1 MNKNV
6 KSALIAAVIFGV
18 IIAMFTARRAATES
32 EAELYGNWQMTDA
45 SWQTELAS
53 RQYGLT
59 AYCVSNII
67 FCAPSGF
74 SSDARFIA
82 FDRTTVNQGQRVS
95 GDFKYD
101 GNVLICEAPLF
112 GTRMASVEW
121 ISDDVIEVQNE
132 QGTTRRYMRE

>member
-82 FDRTTVNQGQRVS
+82 FDRTTVNQGHALAAISNTTETFLFAKRRCSERVWRASS
-95 GDFKYD
+95 G
-101 GNVLICEAPLF
+101 
-112 GTRMASVEW
+112 
-121 ISDDVIEVQNE
+121 
-132 QGTTRRYMRE
+132 